1 MLDPPPDK
9 MGARSEVPQ
18 VSGTNGIAG
27 RWKSVSTQAVNLS
40 FLIRSLSPAF
50 IVSGTSSCG
59 CCWCFGA
66 ARAAHWRTN
75 HMGSTSDKV
84 SGLANQAAGKV
95 KEGIGKAIG
104 DAKLE
109 TEGAAQDTKGKV
121 QKGIGDAKGAI
132 KDAVNKNL

>member
-1 MLDPPPDK
+1 MQRLLQLWERRGPL
-9 MGARSEVPQ
+9 MTRME
-18 VSGTNGIAG
+18 
-27 RWKSVSTQAVNLS
+27 
-40 FLIRSLSPAF
+40 
-50 IVSGTSSCG
+50 
-59 CCWCFGA
+59 
-66 ARAAHWRTN
+66 

-95 KEGIGKAIG
+95 KEGVGKATG

-109 TEGAAQDTKGKV
+109 TEGAAQDAKGKV